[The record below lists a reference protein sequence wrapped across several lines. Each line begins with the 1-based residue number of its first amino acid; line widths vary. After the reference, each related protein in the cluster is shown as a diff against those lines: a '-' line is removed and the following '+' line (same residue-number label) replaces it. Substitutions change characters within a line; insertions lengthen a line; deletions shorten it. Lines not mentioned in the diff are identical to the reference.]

1 MRRFYENPNESPH
14 SGMDQTDLDQS
25 ELSVKIV
32 QTNYPRTKSFSK
44 RKKKRN
50 SVNQR
55 LLHCLGPK
63 IFFFGHKFSILKSM
77 LKYFK
82 FSIMKRR

>member
-32 QTNYPRTKSFSK
+32 QTNYPR
-44 RKKKRN
+44 KKKRN

-55 LLHCLGPK
+55 LLNCLGPK
-63 IFFFGHKFSILKSM
+63 ILFFEHKISILKSM